1 MYKVELMSKV
11 NWREILGWTNDQLE
25 ELRFSGFSFLREGH
39 YQKALLFFEA
49 LVILD
54 PESAYDAQT
63 LGALYLQIGDNQK
76 ALKVLN
82 QALALEPIH
91 EPTLLN
97 KAKALLAIN
106 RRTEALDLIKTLEKS
121 SDLTISGDA
130 TALVSAYT

>member
-1 MYKVELMSKV
+1 MARV

-54 PESAYDAQT
+54 PESAYDFQT
-63 LGALYLQIGDNQK
+63 LGALYLQMGENQK
-76 ALKVLN
+76 ALKALN
-82 QALALEPIH
+82 HALELEPSH

-97 KAKALLAIN
+97 KAKALISIHEH
-106 RRTEALDLIKTLEKS
+106 TEALTLAAQLEKS
-121 SDLTISGDA
+121 ADPAISGDA
-130 TALVSAYT
+130 AALRVAYT

>member
-1 MYKVELMSKV
+1 MVKV

-25 ELRFSGFSFLREGH
+25 ELRFSGFSLLREGH

-63 LGALYLQIGDNQK
+63 LGALYLQMGDNQK
-76 ALKVLN
+76 ALKALN
-82 QALALEPIH
+82 QALELEPVH

-97 KAKALLAIN
+97 KAKALFAIN
-106 RRTEALDLIKTLEKS
+106 RRAEAMELVKMLEKS
-121 SDLTISGDA
+121 SDQAIAGDS
-130 TALVSAYT
+130 TALFLAYT

>member
-1 MYKVELMSKV
+1 MAKV

-49 LVILD
+49 LVVLD

-63 LGALYLQIGDNQK
+63 LGALYLQMGNGGK
-76 ALKVLN
+76 ALKFLN
-82 QALALEPIH
+82 QALTIDPVH

-97 KAKALLAIN
+97 KAKALLSTNQRA
-106 RRTEALDLIKTLEKS
+106 EALPLVKKLEKS
-121 SDLTISGDA
+121 LDPAIAGDA
-130 TALVSAYT
+130 IALVSAYA